1 MKKNISILV
10 FSVVLLS
17 FFSTSEINFKAW
29 NPPQLGYSYVNLP
42 EQNIDLNSSNVSVL
56 GLVTN
61 YFSNSQKV
69 LLGAFFPSIDIEIEI
84 ANDIEID
91 DSFTNKQKEIA
102 VKKDYDNTQSAS
114 NSDNI
119 SEEQILANAEY
130 ERVLFEIAEEEA
142 RLAAEVAEE
151 EARLAAEVAEEEARL
166 AAEVAEEEAR
176 LAAEVAEE
184 EARLAAEVADQILK
198 DSIISAIAEQER
210 LALEAI
216 EQQKLVSVEQARQ
229 KALAEE
235 MKNKEIAK
243 AKKDKRLKEIAF
255 KDSIMKNEN
264 IKENAKELIIEYLN
278 DKIITKKDVE
288 FLLEKYADSKLKKKN
303 IKDFL
308 K

>member
-1 MKKNISILV
+1 MKKKISILV
-10 FSVVLLS
+10 VSVVLLS

-91 DSFTNKQKEIA
+91 DSFTNNQKEIA

-119 SEEQILANAEY
+119 SEEQILANAEH
-130 ERVLFEIAEEEA
+130 ERVLFEI
-142 RLAAEVAEE
+142 AEE

-229 KALAEE
+229 KALADE

>member
-1 MKKNISILV
+1 MNKNISILV
-10 FSVVLLS
+10 VSVVLLS
-17 FFSTSEINFKAW
+17 FFSTTEINFKAW
-29 NPPQLGYSYVNLP
+29 NPPSLEYNYVNLP
-42 EQNIDLNSSNVSVL
+42 EPNIDLTSSNVSVL

-69 LLGAFFPSIDIEIEI
+69 LLSTFFPSIDIEIEI
-84 ANDIEID
+84 ENNIELD
-91 DSFTNKQKEIA
+91 DSYTNKQKEIA
-102 VKKDYDNTQSAS
+102 VKSNYENNQNAYNS
-114 NSDNI
+114 NSI
-119 SEEQILANAEY
+119 SEEQILANAEH
-130 ERVLFEIAEEEA
+130 ERVLLEIAEEEARLVAVAAEEEARLAAEVAKEEARLAAEIAEEEA
-142 RLAAEVAEE
+142 RLAAEVAN
-151 EARLAAEVAEEEARL
+151 
-166 AAEVAEEEAR
+166 
-176 LAAEVAEE
+176 
-184 EARLAAEVADQILK
+184 QILK

-216 EQQKLVSVEQARQ
+216 EQQRLVSAEQARQ

-278 DKIITKKDVE
+278 DKIITQKDVE
-288 FLLEKYADSKLKKKN
+288 FLLKKYADSKLKKKN
-303 IKDFL
+303 IKEFL

>member
-1 MKKNISILV
+1 MNKNISILV
-10 FSVVLLS
+10 VSVVLLS
-17 FFSTSEINFKAW
+17 FFSTTEINFKAW
-29 NPPQLGYSYVNLP
+29 NPPSLEYNYVNLP
-42 EQNIDLNSSNVSVL
+42 EPNIDLTSSNVSVL

-69 LLGAFFPSIDIEIEI
+69 LLSTFFPSIDIEIEI
-84 ANDIEID
+84 ENNIELD
-91 DSFTNKQKEIA
+91 DTYTNKQKEIA
-102 VKKDYDNTQSAS
+102 VKSNYENNQNAYNS
-114 NSDNI
+114 NSI
-119 SEEQILANAEY
+119 SEEQILANAEH
-130 ERVLFEIAEEEA
+130 ERVLLEIAEEEARLVAVAAEEEA
-142 RLAAEVAEE
+142 RLAAEVAN
-151 EARLAAEVAEEEARL
+151 
-166 AAEVAEEEAR
+166 
-176 LAAEVAEE
+176 
-184 EARLAAEVADQILK
+184 QILK

-278 DKIITKKDVE
+278 DKIITQKDVE
-288 FLLEKYADSKLKKKN
+288 FLLKKYADSKLKKKN
-303 IKDFL
+303 IKEFL

>member
-1 MKKNISILV
+1 MNKNISILV
-10 FSVVLLS
+10 VSVVLLS
-17 FFSTSEINFKAW
+17 FFSTTEINFKAW
-29 NPPQLGYSYVNLP
+29 NPPSLEYSYVNLP
-42 EQNIDLNSSNVSVL
+42 EPNIDLTSSNVSVL

-69 LLGAFFPSIDIEIEI
+69 LLGTFFPSIDIEVEVEIE
-84 ANDIEID
+84 NNIELD
-91 DSFTNKQKEIA
+91 DSYTNKQKEIA
-102 VKKDYDNTQSAS
+102 VKSNYENNQNAYNS
-114 NSDNI
+114 NSI
-119 SEEQILANAEY
+119 SEEQILANAEH
-130 ERVLFEIAEEEA
+130 ERVLLEIAEEEA

-151 EARLAAEVAEEEARL
+151 EARLATEVAN
-166 AAEVAEEEAR
+166 
-176 LAAEVAEE
+176 
-184 EARLAAEVADQILK
+184 QILK

-216 EQQKLVSVEQARQ
+216 EQQRLVSAEQDRQ

-278 DKIITKKDVE
+278 DKIITQKDVE
-288 FLLEKYADSKLKKKN
+288 FLLNKYADSKLKKKN
-303 IKDFL
+303 IKEFL

>member
-1 MKKNISILV
+1 MKKKISILV
-10 FSVVLLS
+10 VSVVLLS

-91 DSFTNKQKEIA
+91 DSFTNNQKEIA

-119 SEEQILANAEY
+119 SEEQILANAEH
-130 ERVLFEIAEEEA
+130 ERVLFEI
-142 RLAAEVAEE
+142 
-151 EARLAAEVAEEEARL
+151 AEEEARL

-229 KALAEE
+229 KALADE

>member
-10 FSVVLLS
+10 VSVVLLS

-119 SEEQILANAEY
+119 SEEQILANAEH
-130 ERVLFEIAEEEA
+130 ERVLFEI
-142 RLAAEVAEE
+142 
-151 EARLAAEVAEEEARL
+151 AEEEARL

-278 DKIITKKDVE
+278 DKILTKKDVE

>member
-10 FSVVLLS
+10 VSVVLLS

-119 SEEQILANAEY
+119 SEEQILANAEH
-130 ERVLFEIAEEEA
+130 ERVLFEI
-142 RLAAEVAEE
+142 
-151 EARLAAEVAEEEARL
+151 
-166 AAEVAEEEAR
+166 AEEEAR

>member
-10 FSVVLLS
+10 VSVVLLS

-176 LAAEVAEE
+176 LAAEVA
-184 EARLAAEVADQILK
+184 DQILK

>member
-1 MKKNISILV
+1 MNKNISILV
-10 FSVVLLS
+10 VSVVLLS
-17 FFSTSEINFKAW
+17 FFSTTEINFKAW
-29 NPPQLGYSYVNLP
+29 NPPSLEYNYVNLP
-42 EQNIDLNSSNVSVL
+42 EPNIDLTSSNVSVL

-69 LLGAFFPSIDIEIEI
+69 LLSTFFPSIDIEIEI
-84 ANDIEID
+84 ENNIELD
-91 DSFTNKQKEIA
+91 DSYTNKQKEIA
-102 VKKDYDNTQSAS
+102 VKSNYENNQNAYNS
-114 NSDNI
+114 NSI
-119 SEEQILANAEY
+119 SEEQILANAEH
-130 ERVLFEIAEEEA
+130 ERVLLEIAEEEA
-142 RLAAEVAEE
+142 RLATEVAN
-151 EARLAAEVAEEEARL
+151 
-166 AAEVAEEEAR
+166 
-176 LAAEVAEE
+176 
-184 EARLAAEVADQILK
+184 QILK

-278 DKIITKKDVE
+278 DKIITQKDVE
-288 FLLEKYADSKLKKKN
+288 FLLKKYADSKLKKKN
-303 IKDFL
+303 IKEFL

>member
-1 MKKNISILV
+1 MNKNISILV
-10 FSVVLLS
+10 ISVVLLS

-29 NPPQLGYSYVNLP
+29 NPPHLGYSYVNLP
-42 EQNIDLNSSNVSVL
+42 EQNIDLISSNVSVL

-69 LLGAFFPSIDIEIEI
+69 LLSTFFPSIDIEIEI
-84 ANDIEID
+84 ENNIELD
-91 DSFTNKQKEIA
+91 DSYTNKQKEIA
-102 VKKDYDNTQSAS
+102 VKSNYENNQNAYNS
-114 NSDNI
+114 NSI
-119 SEEQILANAEY
+119 SEEQILAIAEH
-130 ERVLFEIAEEEA
+130 ERVLFEIAEEET

-166 AAEVAEEEAR
+166 ATQ
-176 LAAEVAEE
+176 
-184 EARLAAEVADQILK
+184 VADQILK

-216 EQQKLVSVEQARQ
+216 EQQRLVSVEQARQ

-235 MKNKEIAK
+235 MKNKEIEK

-288 FLLEKYADSKLKKKN
+288 FILENMLIQS
-303 IKDFL
+303 
-308 K
+308 

>member
-1 MKKNISILV
+1 MNKDISILV
-10 FSVVLLS
+10 VSVVLLS
-17 FFSTSEINFKAW
+17 FFSTTEINFKAW
-29 NPPQLGYSYVNLP
+29 NPPSLEYNYVTLP
-42 EQNIDLNSSNVSVL
+42 EPNIDLTSSNVSVL

-69 LLGAFFPSIDIEIEI
+69 LLSTFFPSIDIEIEI
-84 ANDIEID
+84 ENNIELD
-91 DSFTNKQKEIA
+91 DSYTNKQKEIA
-102 VKKDYDNTQSAS
+102 VKSNYENNQNAYNS
-114 NSDNI
+114 NSI
-119 SEEQILANAEY
+119 SEEQILANAEH
-130 ERVLFEIAEEEA
+130 ERVLLEIAEEEARLVAEVAKEEA

-151 EARLAAEVAEEEARL
+151 EVRLAAEVAN
-166 AAEVAEEEAR
+166 
-176 LAAEVAEE
+176 
-184 EARLAAEVADQILK
+184 QILK

-216 EQQKLVSVEQARQ
+216 EQQRLVSAEQARQ

-278 DKIITKKDVE
+278 DKIITQKDVE
-288 FLLEKYADSKLKKKN
+288 FLLNKYADSKLKKKN
-303 IKDFL
+303 IKEFL

>member
-1 MKKNISILV
+1 MNKNISILV
-10 FSVVLLS
+10 VSVVLLS
-17 FFSTSEINFKAW
+17 FFSTTEINFKAW
-29 NPPQLGYSYVNLP
+29 NPPSLEYNYVNLP
-42 EQNIDLNSSNVSVL
+42 EPNIDLTSSNVSVL

-69 LLGAFFPSIDIEIEI
+69 LLSTFFPSIDIEIEI
-84 ANDIEID
+84 ENNIELD
-91 DSFTNKQKEIA
+91 DSYTNQQKEIS
-102 VKKDYDNTQSAS
+102 VKSNYENNQNAYNS
-114 NSDNI
+114 NSI
-119 SEEQILANAEY
+119 SEEQILANAEH
-130 ERVLFEIAEEEA
+130 ERVLLEIAEEEARLAAEVTEEEA

-151 EARLAAEVAEEEARL
+151 EARLVAEVAN
-166 AAEVAEEEAR
+166 
-176 LAAEVAEE
+176 
-184 EARLAAEVADQILK
+184 QILK

-216 EQQKLVSVEQARQ
+216 EQQRLVSAEQARQ

-264 IKENAKELIIEYLN
+264 IKENAKELIIEYMN
-278 DKIITKKDVE
+278 DKIITQKDVE
-288 FLLEKYADSKLKKKN
+288 FLLNKYADSKLKKKN

>member
-10 FSVVLLS
+10 VSVVLLS

-91 DSFTNKQKEIA
+91 DSFTNNQKEIA

-119 SEEQILANAEY
+119 SEEQILANAEH
-130 ERVLFEIAEEEA
+130 ERVLFEI
-142 RLAAEVAEE
+142 
-151 EARLAAEVAEEEARL
+151 AEEEARL

-229 KALAEE
+229 KALADE

-278 DKIITKKDVE
+278 DKIITQKDVE
-288 FLLEKYADSKLKKKN
+288 FLLKKYADSKLKKKN
-303 IKDFL
+303 IKEFL

>member
-1 MKKNISILV
+1 MKKKISILV
-10 FSVVLLS
+10 VSVVLLS

-130 ERVLFEIAEEEA
+130 ERVLFE
-142 RLAAEVAEE
+142 
-151 EARLAAEVAEEEARL
+151 VAEEEARL

-229 KALAEE
+229 KALADE

>member
-1 MKKNISILV
+1 MNKNISILV
-10 FSVVLLS
+10 VLVVLLS
-17 FFSTSEINFKAW
+17 FFSTTEINFKAW
-29 NPPQLGYSYVNLP
+29 NPPSLEYNYVNLP
-42 EQNIDLNSSNVSVL
+42 EPNIDLTSSNVSVL

-151 EARLAAEVAEEEARL
+151 EARLAAEVA
-166 AAEVAEEEAR
+166 
-176 LAAEVAEE
+176 
-184 EARLAAEVADQILK
+184 DQILK

-278 DKIITKKDVE
+278 DKILTKKDVE

>member
-10 FSVVLLS
+10 VSVVLLS

-119 SEEQILANAEY
+119 SEEQILANAEH
-130 ERVLFEIAEEEA
+130 ERVLFEI
-142 RLAAEVAEE
+142 AEE

-216 EQQKLVSVEQARQ
+216 EQQRLVSAEQDRQ

>member
-1 MKKNISILV
+1 MNKNISILV
-10 FSVVLLS
+10 VSVVLLS
-17 FFSTSEINFKAW
+17 FFSTTEINFKAW
-29 NPPQLGYSYVNLP
+29 NPPSLEYNYVNLP
-42 EQNIDLNSSNVSVL
+42 EPNIDLTSSNVSVL

-69 LLGAFFPSIDIEIEI
+69 LLSTFFPSIDIEIEI
-84 ANDIEID
+84 ENNIELD
-91 DSFTNKQKEIA
+91 DTYTNKQKEIA
-102 VKKDYDNTQSAS
+102 VKSNYENNQNAYNS
-114 NSDNI
+114 NSI
-119 SEEQILANAEY
+119 SEEQILANAEH
-130 ERVLFEIAEEEA
+130 ERVLLEIAEEEARLVAVAAEEEA
-142 RLAAEVAEE
+142 RLAAEVAN
-151 EARLAAEVAEEEARL
+151 
-166 AAEVAEEEAR
+166 
-176 LAAEVAEE
+176 
-184 EARLAAEVADQILK
+184 QILK

-216 EQQKLVSVEQARQ
+216 EQQRLVSAEQARQ

>member
-1 MKKNISILV
+1 MNKDISILV
-10 FSVVLLS
+10 VSVVLLS
-17 FFSTSEINFKAW
+17 FFSTTEINFKAW
-29 NPPQLGYSYVNLP
+29 NPPSLEYNYVTLP
-42 EQNIDLNSSNVSVL
+42 EPNIDLTSSNVSVL

-69 LLGAFFPSIDIEIEI
+69 LLSTFFPSIDIEIEI
-84 ANDIEID
+84 ENNIELD
-91 DSFTNKQKEIA
+91 DSYTNKQKEIA
-102 VKKDYDNTQSAS
+102 VKSNYENNQNAYNS
-114 NSDNI
+114 NSI
-119 SEEQILANAEY
+119 SEEQILANAEH
-130 ERVLFEIAEEEA
+130 ERVLLEIAEEEARLVAEVAKEEA

-151 EARLAAEVAEEEARL
+151 EVRLAAEVAN
-166 AAEVAEEEAR
+166 
-176 LAAEVAEE
+176 
-184 EARLAAEVADQILK
+184 QILK

-216 EQQKLVSVEQARQ
+216 EQQRLVSAEQARQ

-278 DKIITKKDVE
+278 DKIITQKDVE
-288 FLLEKYADSKLKKKN
+288 LLLNKYADSKLKKKN
-303 IKDFL
+303 IKEFI

>member
-1 MKKNISILV
+1 MKKKISILV
-10 FSVVLLS
+10 VSVVLLS

-119 SEEQILANAEY
+119 SEEQILANAEH
-130 ERVLFEIAEEEA
+130 ERVLFEI
-142 RLAAEVAEE
+142 AEE

>member
-10 FSVVLLS
+10 VSVVLLS

-176 LAAEVAEE
+176 LAAEVA
-184 EARLAAEVADQILK
+184 DQILK

-278 DKIITKKDVE
+278 DKILTKKDVE

>member
-10 FSVVLLS
+10 VSVVLLS

-119 SEEQILANAEY
+119 SEEQILANAEH

-142 RLAAEVAEE
+142 RLAAEI
-151 EARLAAEVAEEEARL
+151 
-166 AAEVAEEEAR
+166 AEEEAR

>member
-1 MKKNISILV
+1 MKKKISILV
-10 FSVVLLS
+10 VSVVLLS

-119 SEEQILANAEY
+119 SEEQILANAEH
-130 ERVLFEIAEEEA
+130 ERVLF
-142 RLAAEVAEE
+142 EVAEE
-151 EARLAAEVAEEEARL
+151 EARLAAEVSEEEARL
-166 AAEVAEEEAR
+166 AAEVS
-176 LAAEVAEE
+176 EE

>member
-1 MKKNISILV
+1 MKKNRSILV
-10 FSVVLLS
+10 VSVVLLS

-119 SEEQILANAEY
+119 SEDQILANAEH
-130 ERVLFEIAEEEA
+130 ERVLFEI
-142 RLAAEVAEE
+142 
-151 EARLAAEVAEEEARL
+151 AEEEARL

>member
-1 MKKNISILV
+1 MNKNISILV
-10 FSVVLLS
+10 VSVVLLS
-17 FFSTSEINFKAW
+17 FFSTTEINFKAW
-29 NPPQLGYSYVNLP
+29 NPPSLEYNYVNLP
-42 EQNIDLNSSNVSVL
+42 EPNIDLTSSNVSVL

-69 LLGAFFPSIDIEIEI
+69 LLSTFFPSIDIEIEI
-84 ANDIEID
+84 ENNIELD
-91 DSFTNKQKEIA
+91 DTYTNKQKEIA
-102 VKKDYDNTQSAS
+102 VKSNYENNQNAYNS
-114 NSDNI
+114 NSI
-119 SEEQILANAEY
+119 SEEQILANAEH
-130 ERVLFEIAEEEA
+130 ERVLLEIAEEEARLVAVAAEEEARLAAVAAEEEA

-151 EARLAAEVAEEEARL
+151 KARLTAEVAN
-166 AAEVAEEEAR
+166 
-176 LAAEVAEE
+176 
-184 EARLAAEVADQILK
+184 QILK

-216 EQQKLVSVEQARQ
+216 EQQRLVSAEQDRQ

>member
-10 FSVVLLS
+10 VSVVLLS

-119 SEEQILANAEY
+119 SEEQILANAEH
-130 ERVLFEIAEEEA
+130 ERVLFEI
-142 RLAAEVAEE
+142 AEE

-278 DKIITKKDVE
+278 DKVLTKKDVE

>member
-1 MKKNISILV
+1 MNKNISILV
-10 FSVVLLS
+10 VSVVLLS

-29 NPPQLGYSYVNLP
+29 NPPHLGYSYVNLP
-42 EQNIDLNSSNVSVL
+42 EQNIDLISSNVSVL

-69 LLGAFFPSIDIEIEI
+69 LLNSFFPSVDVEIVI

-114 NSDNI
+114 NSDNK
-119 SEEQILANAEY
+119 SEEQILAIAEH

-142 RLAAEVAEE
+142 RLAAEIAEE
-151 EARLAAEVAEEEARL
+151 EARLAVEVAEEEARL
-166 AAEVAEEEAR
+166 AVE
-176 LAAEVAEE
+176 AEE

-216 EQQKLVSVEQARQ
+216 EQQRLVSVEQARQ

-235 MKNKEIAK
+235 MKNKEIEK